1 MLQCERL
8 NMKPAYL
15 KATTPSNIISGWMN
29 DHYRA
34 AFLALV
40 TRYKIIIN
48 NTINFFLKTAASILL
63 ILNHYSLRATLLL
76 LTLPLTDSPCA
87 AAAKPCAV
95 QRHCRRRTF
104 PLLSAIVCC
113 QCVAIAR
120 RYCVARPAK
129 LRSAD

>member
-29 DHYRA
+29 GHYRA

-76 LTLPLTDSPCA
+76 LTLPDIHRLKKFTHRLTM
-87 AAAKPCAV
+87 
-95 QRHCRRRTF
+95 RRCRE
-104 PLLSAIVCC
+104 A
-113 QCVAIAR
+113 
-120 RYCVARPAK
+120 
-129 LRSAD
+129 LRSAKALQTSHVPTS